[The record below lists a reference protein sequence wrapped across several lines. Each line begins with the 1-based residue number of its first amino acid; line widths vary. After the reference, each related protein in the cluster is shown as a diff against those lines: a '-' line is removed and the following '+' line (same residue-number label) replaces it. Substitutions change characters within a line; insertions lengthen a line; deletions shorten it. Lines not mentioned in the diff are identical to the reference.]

1 MSKIIN
7 FDSSLKQWLSLSPVS
22 HTSYLYFSIYNFKK
36 IIEKKDKVAR
46 GTGDRDNQCC
56 RVFTKKMD
64 VENLKKVFLK
74 PISDKMAQRVWIRPV
89 PCPLSPT
96 LPNHTMVAGR

>member
-22 HTSYLYFSIYNFKK
+22 HTSYLYFSIYKFKK

-46 GTGDRDNQCC
+46 GTGDRTTNVKECLQ
-56 RVFTKKMD
+56 KKWMLK
-64 VENLKKVFLK
+64 VEK
-74 PISDKMAQRVWIRPV
+74 
-89 PCPLSPT
+89 
-96 LPNHTMVAGR
+96 